1 MALVPGDYL
10 IEANVI
16 VGLAVGLVVGL
27 ATMVVM
33 KGSINIHVTLTLTEP
48 VQVVYQQ
55 EQVQEQVQVKEVQEQ
70 VQVKEVQEQVQV
82 KEVQEQEQVQV
93 KEDTP
98 VRPNPIL
105 AWNLYVSEVFDE
117 MALELGVL
125 RDEYTQQKDYIAD
138 CKEAGLTRKHATE
151 EAKARKAARK

>member
-10 IEANVI
+10 IEMNVI

-33 KGSINIHVTLTLTEP
+33 KGSINVHITLTLTEP
-48 VQVVYQQ
+48 VQVVCQHIQADNQ
-55 EQVQEQVQVKEVQEQ
+55 EEQGKEQEEVQG
-70 VQVKEVQEQVQV
+70 KE
-82 KEVQEQEQVQV
+82 QEQEQEV
-93 KEDTP
+93 KP
-98 VRPNPIL
+98 VRINPIL

-117 MALELGVL
+117 MALELGIL
-125 RDEYTQQKDYIAD
+125 RDEYTKQKDYIAD
-138 CKEAGLTRKHATE
+138 CKEAGLTRKDATE

>member
-33 KGSINIHVTLTLTEP
+33 KGSINIHITLTLTEP

-55 EQVQEQVQVKEVQEQ
+55 EQVQEQEQVQ
-70 VQVKEVQEQVQV
+70 VQVKEVE
-82 KEVQEQEQVQV
+82 EQEQVQV